1 VLKSIDAT
9 AALLVLQIP
18 PGIALVSKV
27 DDPLQTL
34 AVPPIADGDALTVI
48 VVVLKHPVG
57 KVYVIVEVPAAIE
70 VTTPVPEITATLA
83 SLLLHVPPTLASN
96 NVVVRPVHTVV
107 VPVITAGVGLTVTT
121 CVLVQP
127 VPNV

>member
-1 VLKSIDAT
+1 
-9 AALLVLQIP
+9 VLQIP
-18 PGIALVSKV
+18 PGVALVSKV

-34 AVPPIADGDALTVI
+34 AVPPIAAGAALTVI

-57 KVYVIVEVPAAIE
+57 KVYVIVEVPAATE
-70 VTTPVPEITATLA
+70 VTTPVPEIKATLA
-83 SLLLHVPPTLASN
+83 SLLLHIPPTLASN

-107 VPVITAGVGLTVTT
+107 VPVITAGVGFTVTT